1 MGTSPLGYNKNTG
14 FSTPANSLTAALY
27 CLCFPV
33 VLLTVPPNL
42 CFRLIRFLSGK
53 RPGGLPG
60 RQSAGLP
67 GRLFCGFRSDKSRL
81 ALLGLLIL
89 GLMFAFSLP
98 DPLFS
103 SYYSPVLYDRNG
115 RLLGAMVAF
124 DGQWRFPVKG
134 PVNEKFAAALVEAED
149 RRFASHTGIDFR
161 SIARAFVQ
169 NIRERRVV
177 SGGSTITMQ
186 TIRLARP
193 DRRRSIFEKAV
204 EAVLAMRLE
213 LSFSKEQILA
223 LYAAN
228 APFGANVVGL
238 EAASWRWFGRS
249 GADLSWAE
257 AATLAVL
264 PNGPGLIHPGRNRD
278 LLRQKRDALLERLWA
293 KGLIDEE
300 TFSLAAA
307 EELPAEPLP
316 LPNLAPHLLARIVA
330 ETGGVKAFN
339 SANRDH
345 PLYVSGYSLVT
356 TLDGELQERA
366 KTILDRWAV
375 RFAERGIMNG
385 ACVILNTE
393 SGETLAYVGNVSG
406 PSSPDVDIA
415 SAPRSSGSLL
425 KPFLYAAML
434 DSGDILPSSLVSD
447 IPTRVG
453 SYSPENSSRSYL
465 GVVPADAAL
474 ARSLNVPAVRSLRLY
489 GVDRFAVFLRGLG
502 LSTLFREG
510 GDYGLPLILGGAEVT
525 LWEITGLY
533 AGLARAAAGR
543 PENTAGAPAGAFFPP
558 FFLGDMP
565 GRRAESGAQP
575 QVSPGAAWLTL
586 EALTFVVRPGEDA
599 HWQEYAGSRRIAWKT
614 GTSFG
619 SRDAWAVGT
628 RPDRTAGVWIGNATG
643 EGRAELISTSTSAPV
658 LFELFSAID
667 SINQKN
673 ADWFPRPASDLDSV
687 DVCAY
692 SGFPAGPDC
701 ALEKTALIPR
711 GAPRSKSCPYCRTV
725 ALNETGS
732 ARVTV
737 GPEISGR
744 TETRKWFVLPPAEEW
759 YYRRWNLDYKPLPP
773 LEGSRSGGI
782 GSIALFNPEENGA
795 VYVPRELDGR
805 EGRIVFQAAARE
817 RNAKI
822 YWHLDDVYLG
832 VTEVFHEMEA
842 RPAPGRHFLTLVDEA
857 GNTLRRDFEVLGGT
871 D

>member
-1 MGTSPLGYNKNTG
+1 M
-14 FSTPANSLTAALY
+14 
-27 CLCFPV
+27 
-33 VLLTVPPNL
+33 LTVPANL
-42 CFRLIRFLSGK
+42 CFRLIRRLSGESDAA
-53 RPGGLPG
+53 PSAVPP
-60 RQSAGLP
+60 AGLA
-67 GRLFCGFRSDKSRL
+67 GRLFARFRSDKSRL
-81 ALLGLLIL
+81 ALLGLLIV

-103 SYYSPVLYDRNG
+103 SYYSPVLYDRDG
-115 RLLGAMVAF
+115 KLLGAMVAF

-134 PVNEKFAAALVEAED
+134 PVNEKFAAAIVEAED

-169 NIRERRVV
+169 NISERRVV

-193 DRRRSIFEKAV
+193 DRRRSVFEKAV
-204 EAVLAMRLE
+204 EALLAMRLE

-278 LLRQKRDALLERLWA
+278 LLRQKRDALLERLRA

-300 TFSLAAA
+300 TFSLSTA

-316 LPNLAPHLLARIVA
+316 LPSLAPHLLARIVA
-330 ETGGVKAFN
+330 ESGGVEAFN

-345 PLYVSGYSLVT
+345 PLYASGYSLVT
-356 TLDGELQERA
+356 TIDGELQERA

-375 RFAERGIMNG
+375 RFAERGVMNG
-385 ACVILNTE
+385 ACVILDTE

-415 SAPRSSGSLL
+415 ASPRSSGSLL

-453 SYSPENSSRSYL
+453 SYSPENNSRSYL

-489 GVDRFAVFLRGLG
+489 GVDRFAVFLRELG
-502 LSTLFREG
+502 LSTLFRKG

-533 AGLARAAAGR
+533 AGLGRSSLGTPAGSAAAG
-543 PENTAGAPAGAFFPP
+543 GGPAREAFFPP
-558 FFLGDMP
+558 FFLRDLP
-565 GRRAESGAQP
+565 GRERRGTAP
-575 QVSPGAAWLTL
+575 ISPGAAWLTL
-586 EALTFVVRPGEDA
+586 EALAFVTRPGEEA
-599 HWQEYAGSRRIAWKT
+599 RWQEYAGSRRIAWKT

-628 RPDRTAGVWIGNATG
+628 RPDRTAGVWIGNASG
-643 EGRAELISTSTSAPV
+643 EGNAELLSISTSAPV

-667 SINQKN
+667 SINQEN
-673 ADWFPRPASDLDSV
+673 AGWFPQPASGLDSV
-687 DVCAY
+687 EVCAY

-701 ALEKTALIPR
+701 DPEKTALVPR
-711 GAPRSKSCPYCRTV
+711 GAPLSKSCPYCRTV
-725 ALNETGS
+725 TLNETGS
-732 ARVTV
+732 ARVV
-737 GPEISGR
+737 LGPETSGK
-744 TETRKWFVLPPAEEW
+744 TESKKWFVLPPAEEW

-773 LEGSRSGGI
+773 LEGGQSGGI
-782 GSIALFNPEENGA
+782 NSIALFNPEENGA
-795 VYVPRELDGR
+795 VYVPLELDGR
-805 EGRIVFQAAARE
+805 EGRIVFQAASRE
-817 RNAKI
+817 RNGKI
-822 YWHLDDVYLG
+822 YWHLDEAYLG
-832 VTEVFHEMEA
+832 MTEVFHEMEA

-857 GNTLRRDFEVLGGT
+857 GNTLRRNFEVLGSA